1 MGSAIRFTGLSSG
14 LDTQS
19 VVEALL
25 QSYQAK
31 IDKQKANKQ
40 KAEWKQDIYKDLN
53 TKLKDFKTSLK
64 ELKNPTS
71 LCAAKTKTSKEGIID
86 VKHATYSQDENYSI
100 LVAQVAD
107 KASVYT
113 LSMDSYIASNGR
125 ETKASSESKLDDI
138 FRGDADAREAI
149 IKIGNA
155 TVKLEECTTIQDIVN
170 SVKNQDSNIKINF
183 NDSISA
189 FTISSV
195 ETGAR
200 QKIDIK
206 MGIKQ
211 EDGSV
216 DIREVTEGTGA
227 ASALKKMRIG
237 YYEAVEGSNIV
248 MKFKGHYD
256 GQNAVIQYNNSL
268 VFESETNEIEID
280 GLSFTAQ
287 SASAESVTVSVSQ
300 DTSETFDKVKK
311 FIDTYNKLLGE
322 IADKYYAGAASKYDV
337 LTEEKKEAM
346 TEKEVELWND
356 KIKNSLL
363 RRDPNLEALYSQMRS
378 VMTADYSK
386 PENGGLDREYS
397 MLAQIGIA
405 SSDWKDQG
413 KLTIDEG
420 KLKDLLAQDGD
431 KVSKLISK
439 VAESLE
445 KKLWD
450 LSSKTSD
457 DRTYG
462 SFFNDKLLKRQIKD
476 FDDAADA
483 AQDKYDRME
492 TYYYKKFTAMEKAM
506 QSLNSTSSLFANM

>member
-1 MGSAIRFTGLSSG
+1 MGDAIRFTGLSSG

-25 QSYQAK
+25 KSYQAK

-53 TKLKDFKTSLK
+53 TKLKDFKNSLK

-71 LCAAKTKTSKEGIID
+71 LCAANATTSREGVVSIKSAQYKGNENHTILVKQVAERASVKTKAMG
-86 VKHATYSQDENYSI
+86 TYSATE
-100 LVAQVAD
+100 AD
-107 KASVYT
+107 
-113 LSMDSYIASNGR
+113 GR
-125 ETKASSESKLDDI
+125 IVDKKVTADTNLNDI
-138 FRGDADAREAI
+138 FTDDATRKAT

-155 TVKLEECTTIQDIVN
+155 TVKLEECTKISDIVKA
-170 SVKNQDSNIKINF
+170 VQNQDSSINIAF

-189 FTISSV
+189 FTISSK
-195 ETGAR
+195 ETGKDQSIILSRSDEAGLR
-200 QKIDIK
+200 VFNTL
-206 MGIKQ
+206 GI
-211 EDGSV
+211 GSMSSYSHTIEYKGKDAEIV
-216 DIREVTEGTGA
+216 YDN
-227 ASALKKMRIG
+227 ALSFTSK
-237 YYEAVEGSNIV
+237 
-248 MKFKGHYD
+248 
-256 GQNAVIQYNNSL
+256 
-268 VFESETNEIEID
+268 TNDIEIN

-287 SASAESVTVSVSQ
+287 SASTEPVTVSVSQ

-322 IADKYYAGAASKYDV
+322 IADKYYAGSASKYDV

-346 TEKEVELWND
+346 TDKEVELWND
-356 KIKNSLL
+356 KIKNSLM
-363 RRDPNLEALYSQMRS
+363 RRDTSLEALYSQMRS
-378 VMTADYSK
+378 VMTADYSE
-386 PENGGLDREYS
+386 PENGGLDKEYS
-397 MLAQIGIA
+397 LLAQIGIA
-405 SSDWKDQG
+405 SSNWKDQG

-420 KLKDLLAQDGD
+420 KLKDLLAKDGD
-431 KVSKLISK
+431 KVSQLISK
-439 VAESLE
+439 VAGALE
-445 KKLWD
+445 KKLND
-450 LSSKTSD
+450 LSSLTND

-506 QSLNSTSSLFANM
+506 QNLNSTNSLFANL